1 VTLYDNE
8 PFYFNEIGCPVC
20 LNEWA
25 VGIVHSQFQ
34 MNEQLELFS
43 VNEQL
48 QPTCNEKEQ
57 LQADIE
63 IGANCLPLHYINK
76 MFLTF
81 K

>member
-1 VTLYDNE
+1 
-8 PFYFNEIGCPVC
+8 
-20 LNEWA
+20 
-25 VGIVHSQFQ
+25 

-63 IGANCLPLHYINK
+63 IGLIVCHYI
-76 MFLTF
+76 T
-81 K
+81 

>member
-1 VTLYDNE
+1 M
-8 PFYFNEIGCPVC
+8 
-20 LNEWA
+20 
-25 VGIVHSQFQ
+25 HSQFQ